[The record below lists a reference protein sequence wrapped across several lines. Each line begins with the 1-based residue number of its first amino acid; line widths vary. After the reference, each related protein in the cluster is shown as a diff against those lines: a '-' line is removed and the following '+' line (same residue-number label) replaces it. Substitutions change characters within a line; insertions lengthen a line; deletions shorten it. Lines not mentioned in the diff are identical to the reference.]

1 VIYKE
6 NINYTENKI
15 KMKINFYKGDLPSSF
30 KATNIVA
37 LDSETMGLNPK
48 RDKLCLV
55 QISNGDEICNLV
67 KIDLSNKKPLNLIKI
82 LKNNKIQKIFHYA
95 RFDVAVFKH
104 NFKINIKNIY
114 CTKIAS
120 KLVRT
125 YTDKHGYKDLCSEL
139 LGKSISKTEQSSD
152 WGGDLTK
159 EQQKYAATDVLHLHK
174 IKDKLDSMLLREKR
188 SKLAKACFDF
198 IQYRTDLDINGWS
211 EQDIFKH

>member
-1 VIYKE
+1 
-6 NINYTENKI
+6 
-15 KMKINFYKGDLPSSF
+15 MKINLYRGDLPASF
-30 KATNIVA
+30 KASNIIA

-55 QISNGDEICNLV
+55 QISNGDEVSHLV
-67 KIDLSNKKPLNLIKI
+67 KIDLSSQKPLNLIKI

-95 RFDVAVFKH
+95 RFDIAVFKH

-152 WGGDLTK
+152 WGGELTK
-159 EQQKYAATDVLHLHK
+159 EQQKYAATDVLYLHK

-211 EQDIFKH
+211 DQDIFKH

>member
-1 VIYKE
+1 
-6 NINYTENKI
+6 
-15 KMKINFYKGDLPSSF
+15 MKINVYHGDLPESF
-30 KATNIVA
+30 KAASIVA

-48 RDKLCLV
+48 RDKLCLI
-55 QISNGDEICNLV
+55 QISNGDEICHLV
-67 KIDLSNKKPLNLIKI
+67 TIDLLNKKPVNLIKI

-152 WGGDLTK
+152 WGGELTK
-159 EQQKYAATDVLHLHK
+159 DQQQYAATDVLYLHK
-174 IKDKLDSMLLREKR
+174 IKDHLDRMLLREKR
-188 SKLAKACFDF
+188 IKLAKACFDF
-198 IQYRTDLDINGWS
+198 IQYRTDLDNSGWAD
-211 EQDIFKH
+211 QDIFKH

>member
-1 VIYKE
+1 
-6 NINYTENKI
+6 
-15 KMKINFYKGDLPSSF
+15 MKINFYKGDRPASF
-30 KATNIVA
+30 KAASIVA

-67 KIDLSNKKPLNLIKI
+67 KIDLTTEKPLNLIKI

-152 WGGDLTK
+152 WGGELTN
-159 EQQKYAATDVLHLHK
+159 EQQKYAATDVLYLHK
-174 IKDKLDSMLLREKR
+174 IKDKLNSMLLREKR

-198 IQYRTDLDINGWS
+198 IQYRADLDINGWS

>member
-1 VIYKE
+1 
-6 NINYTENKI
+6 
-15 KMKINFYKGDLPSSF
+15 MKINFYTGDLPASF
-30 KATNIVA
+30 KTSSIIA

-55 QISNGDEICNLV
+55 QISNGDEVCHLV
-67 KIDLSNKKPLNLIKI
+67 KIDLSNQKPLNLIKI

-152 WGGDLTK
+152 WGGELTK
-159 EQQKYAATDVLHLHK
+159 NQQKYAATDVLYLHK
-174 IKDKLDSMLLREKR
+174 LKDKLDIMLLREKR
-188 SKLAKACFDF
+188 SKLARACFDF

>member
-1 VIYKE
+1 
-6 NINYTENKI
+6 
-15 KMKINFYKGDLPSSF
+15 MKINLYNGDLPDDIKISSS
-30 KATNIVA
+30 VA
-37 LDSETMGLNPK
+37 FDSETMGLNPK

-55 QISNGDEICNLV
+55 QISNGDEVCHLV
-67 KIDLSNKKPLNLIKI
+67 KIDLSDRKPLNLIKI
-82 LKNNKIQKIFHYA
+82 LKNNNIQKIFHYA

-152 WGGDLTK
+152 WGGELTK
-159 EQQKYAATDVLHLHK
+159 EQQRYAANDVLYLHK
-174 IKDKLDSMLLREKR
+174 IKGKLDKMLLREKR

-211 EQDIFKH
+211 DQDIFKH

>member
-1 VIYKE
+1 
-6 NINYTENKI
+6 
-15 KMKINFYKGDLPSSF
+15 MKINFYRGDLPASF
-30 KATNIVA
+30 KAANIIA

-55 QISNGDEICNLV
+55 QISNGDEVCHLV
-67 KIDLSNKKPLNLIKI
+67 KIDLSSEKPLNLIKI

-125 YTDKHGYKDLCSEL
+125 YTDKHGYKDLYIHVYQY
-139 LGKSISKTEQSSD
+139 KS
-152 WGGDLTK
+152 
-159 EQQKYAATDVLHLHK
+159 
-174 IKDKLDSMLLREKR
+174 
-188 SKLAKACFDF
+188 
-198 IQYRTDLDINGWS
+198 
-211 EQDIFKH
+211 

>member
-1 VIYKE
+1 
-6 NINYTENKI
+6 
-15 KMKINFYKGDLPSSF
+15 MKINFYRGDLPTSF
-30 KATNIVA
+30 KANNIVA

-55 QISNGDEICNLV
+55 QISNGDENCHLV
-67 KIDLSNKKPLNLIKI
+67 KIDLSTGKPVNLINI

-152 WGGDLTK
+152 WGGELTK
-159 EQQKYAATDVLHLHK
+159 EQQKYAATDVLYLHRL
-174 IKDKLDSMLLREKR
+174 KDKLDMMLLREKR